1 MDKVTDIGA
10 KGFPLQEV
18 RRLTRD
24 LMKPNPVVYWSDFL
38 ITIVLGWTAFIYSYQ
53 AEVFSFSG
61 FAASLVAV
69 FALYRAVIFT
79 HEISHFKKGTFPL
92 FRLVWNLMAGMP
104 LMAPSFMYQG
114 VHNEHHA
121 RSIYGT
127 HDDGEYLPFAKESRF
142 KIIGY
147 MFLIFILPA
156 FFLIRFAILAPLS
169 WLVPPVRHFVWA
181 RASSLTIDLT
191 YKRAAESRRDDAT
204 WKLQEVGS
212 TLYFWSALI
221 LISIGALSAKLFLL
235 WYGIVTAI
243 FLLNSLR
250 TLAAHKYRNPGDQQ
264 MTVPEQFLDSV
275 DVPGHKLITGLWAPV
290 GLRYHATHHLF
301 PNMPYH
307 SLGRAH
313 RRLVAN
319 LSDNRLY
326 LKAKRESLWHA
337 LTCLWREAK

>member
-1 MDKVTDIGA
+1 MTDIETID
-10 KGFPLQEV
+10 FPLKEA

-24 LMKPNPVVYWSDFL
+24 LMKPDPVIYWSDFL
-38 ITIVLGWTAFIYSYQ
+38 ITILIGWGAFIYIYQ
-53 AEVFSFSG
+53 ATALSIAS
-61 FAASLVAV
+61 FAAFLVSV

-79 HEISHFKKGTFPL
+79 HEISHFKKGKFRL
-92 FRLVWNLMAGMP
+92 FRLAWNLFAGMP

-121 RSIYGT
+121 RDIYGT
-127 HDDGEYLPFAKESRF
+127 REDGEYLPFAKESRL
-142 KIIGY
+142 KIVGY

-156 FFLIRFAILAPLS
+156 FFLIRFAVLAPLS
-169 WLVPPVRHFVWA
+169 WLIPAVRNFVWA

-191 YKRAAESRRDDAT
+191 YKRPSESRRDDPT
-204 WKLQEVGS
+204 WKLQELGS
-212 TLYFWSALI
+212 TLYCWAAVFLMTFD
-221 LISIGALSAKLFLL
+221 LLSIKLFLL
-235 WYGIVTAI
+235 WYAVVTVI

-250 TLAAHKYRNPGDQQ
+250 TLAAHKYRNPGDQK

-275 DVPGHKLITGLWAPV
+275 DIPGHKLITGLWAPV

-307 SLGRAH
+307 SLGKAH
-313 RRLVAN
+313 RRLVTD

-326 LKAKRESLWHA
+326 LDAKRDSLWHA
-337 LTCLWREAK
+337 LKVLWNEAN